1 MLFYVGILSYTKYMP
16 CVILYGEFLLHAMCY
31 FRWGICLSC
40 LVLFYV
46 GSFSHMPGV
55 LLCREFLL
63 HASCYFMWGVS
74 LIKLYMPYDILCGEF
89 LLVLHT
95 VCCVATLLT
104 LSYMLCTVL

>member
-1 MLFYVGILSYTKYMP
+1 MP
-16 CVILYGEFLLHAMCY
+16 CAILGGEFVFHA
-31 FRWGICLSC
+31 L
-40 LVLFYV
+40 
-46 GSFSHMPGV
+46 
-55 LLCREFLL
+55 
-63 HASCYFMWGVS
+63 CYFMWGVS